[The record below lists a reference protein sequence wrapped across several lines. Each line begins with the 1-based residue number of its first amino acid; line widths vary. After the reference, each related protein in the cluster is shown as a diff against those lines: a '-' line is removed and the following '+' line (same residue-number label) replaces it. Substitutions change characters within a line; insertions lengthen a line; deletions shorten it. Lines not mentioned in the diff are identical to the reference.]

1 MKADFPAATA
11 AAPASAPSGA
21 LARPALRPSGVVTRA
36 PWGSAGRSG
45 TGASAEGPPPG
56 ARLASPWQGVA
67 ALRITTAIGNS
78 T

>member
-11 AAPASAPSGA
+11 AAPASATIGA

-45 TGASAEGPPPG
+45 TGAKRRPPPE
-56 ARLASPWQGVA
+56 ARLASPWQGLA